1 MKCQMRRRR
10 LTCIGLSFHYR
21 LCTTTRPGTFYV
33 LVTIV
38 SLSVLLAHPTSV
50 YDASSAL
57 PGENGFTHS
66 D

>member
-50 YDASSAL
+50 
-57 PGENGFTHS
+57 
-66 D
+66 